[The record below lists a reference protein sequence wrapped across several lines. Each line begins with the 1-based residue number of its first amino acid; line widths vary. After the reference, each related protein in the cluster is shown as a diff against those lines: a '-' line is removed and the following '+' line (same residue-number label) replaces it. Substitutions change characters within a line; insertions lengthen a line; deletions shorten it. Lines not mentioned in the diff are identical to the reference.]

1 MMVKRCIGI
10 DVGSS
15 YLCAVQIMRMGK
27 AFCIEKVYD
36 TQARRET
43 DYPSDILKKLIGK
56 YGFDRRAAVA
66 ISMPNNTVFFRNL
79 ETDSVGFE
87 QTAGISSPVLEYD
100 FPIEPGEIVAQPCSY
115 RRVDGE
121 KDYLLTAAVTKESL
135 HKTRDILLQ
144 ARMQPDLIGAAVFA
158 IHSTIMLNHPEI
170 KTGVAIIV
178 HLTESHISLAV
189 TQNNSILIVR
199 NIPIVYSSD
208 NDTDS
213 VEQKVAN
220 VLSRE
225 AGITCWKLF
234 GTEIEQDTKIYLVTG
249 NDNSTGLKDAIE
261 ESLHCR
267 TTIVNPYARVL
278 LKNLFRPVANI
289 SVAEGLAL
297 RTLAP
302 EHTTGIDFLEAD
314 NANTK
319 STLNLK
325 RELVICVTL
334 VAAIA
339 VVSLVG
345 LFMRLSSLE
354 ANYAQV
360 KSEIRESFRHILPE
374 EKNIVNP
381 LAQLDQKL
389 QSLRKDY
396 SLFGPISGADIGPL
410 DVLYAITTSTPPEI
424 NINLEDMLITTE
436 SVRLTATA
444 KSFESAYN
452 WQRRLQGAPQ
462 FSIVDIRDI
471 QREPEGERVHFTVL
485 VSFATKEQK

>member
-15 YLCAVQIMRMGK
+15 YLCAVQIMRIGK
-27 AFCIEKVYD
+27 DFCIEKAFD
-36 TQARRET
+36 TQARRDT
-43 DYPSDILKKLIGK
+43 DSPSDILKTLVGK

-66 ISMPNNTVFFRNL
+66 ISVPNNTVFFRNL

-87 QTAGISSPVLEYD
+87 QTAGRSSSALEYD
-100 FPIEPGEIVAQPCSY
+100 FPIEPDEIVAQPCSY
-115 RRVDGE
+115 RQVDGE
-121 KDYLLTAAVTKESL
+121 KDCLLTAAVAKESL
-135 HKTRDILLQ
+135 HETRDILLQ
-144 ARMQPDLIGAAVFA
+144 ARMQPDFIGAAVFA

-170 KTGVAIIV
+170 KTGVAIIA
-178 HLTESHISLAV
+178 HLTESHLTLAV

-199 NIPIVYSSD
+199 NFPIVCSSD
-208 NDTDS
+208 NDTVS
-213 VEQKVAN
+213 AEQQVAN

-225 AGITCWKLF
+225 AGITWRKLF
-234 GTEIEQDTKIYLVTG
+234 GTEIEQDTMIYLVTG
-249 NDNSTGLKDAIE
+249 NNNTTGLKDAIE

-278 LKNLFRPVANI
+278 LKNLRRPGANI

-314 NANTK
+314 NAIAK
-319 STLNLK
+319 PQLNLK
-325 RELVICVTL
+325 RELVICVIL

-345 LFMRLSSLE
+345 LFMRLSNLE
-354 ANYAQV
+354 AKYTQV
-360 KSEIRESFRHILPE
+360 KSEIKESFQRTLPE

-396 SLFGPISGADIGPL
+396 SLFGPISGAGIGPL

-424 NINLEDMLITTE
+424 NINLDDMLITTE
-436 SVRLTATA
+436 SVRLTGTSQ
-444 KSFESAYN
+444 SFESAYN
-452 WQRRLQGAPQ
+452 WQRRLQDVPQ
-462 FSIVDIRDI
+462 FSTVDIRDI

-485 VSFATKEQK
+485 ASFAMKEQK

>member
-1 MMVKRCIGI
+1 MVKRCIGI

-15 YLCAVQIMRMGK
+15 YLCAVQIMRIGK

-43 DYPSDILKKLIGK
+43 DYPSDILKKLVGK

-66 ISMPNNTVFFRNL
+66 ISVPNNTVFFRNL
-79 ETDSVGFE
+79 KADSVGSE
-87 QTAGISSPVLEYD
+87 QTDGLSSSVLEYD
-100 FPIEPGEIVAQPCSY
+100 FPIEPDEIVAQPCSY
-115 RRVDGE
+115 RRADGKK
-121 KDYLLTAAVTKESL
+121 KDYLLTAAVAKESL
-135 HKTRDILLQ
+135 NKTRDILLQ
-144 ARMQPDLIGAAVFA
+144 ARMQPDLIGAAIFA
-158 IHSTIMLNHPEI
+158 IHSTIKLNHPEI
-170 KTGVAIIV
+170 KTGAAIIV
-178 HLTESHISLAV
+178 YLTESHITLAV

-199 NIPIVYSSD
+199 NFPIVYSSD

-213 VEQKVAN
+213 VEQQVAN

-225 AGITCWKLF
+225 AGITWRKLF
-234 GTEIEQDTKIYLVTG
+234 GTEIEQDTKIFLVTG

-261 ESLHCR
+261 ESLQCR
-267 TTIVNPYARVL
+267 TIIVNPYARVL
-278 LKNLFRPVANI
+278 LKNISRSGTNI

-302 EHTTGIDFLEAD
+302 EHTIGIDFLEAD
-314 NANTK
+314 NANAK

-325 RELVICVTL
+325 RELIICVTL

-354 ANYAQV
+354 AKYAKV
-360 KSEIRESFRHILPE
+360 KNEIKESFQRVLPE

-396 SLFGPISGADIGPL
+396 TIFGPISGAGIGPL
-410 DVLYAITTSTPPEI
+410 DILYTITKNTPTEL
-424 NINLEDMLITTE
+424 NISLKDMLITTE
-436 SVRLTATA
+436 SVRLTAT
-444 KSFESAYN
+444 SQSSDSAYN
-452 WQRRLQGAPQ
+452 WQRRLQSAPQ
-462 FSIVDIRDI
+462 FSTVDIRDI
-471 QREPEGERVHFTVL
+471 QLEPEGERVHFTVL